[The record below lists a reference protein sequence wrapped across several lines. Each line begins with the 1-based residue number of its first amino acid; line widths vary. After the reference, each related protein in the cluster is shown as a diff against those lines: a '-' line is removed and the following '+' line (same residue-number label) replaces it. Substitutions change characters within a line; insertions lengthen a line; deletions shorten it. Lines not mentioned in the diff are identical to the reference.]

1 MKKLFA
7 LAASALAFTTV
18 NAQDVQLTIHPE
30 QGKDI
35 IPNEIYGQFSEHLG
49 SCIYGGL
56 WVGPDSDIPN
66 INGYRKDVF
75 EALKE
80 LDIPVMRWPGGCFAD
95 DYHWMDGIGPQE
107 NRRTL
112 VNNNW
117 GGTEEDN
124 SFGTHEFLNLCE
136 MLGCEPYISINVGSG
151 TVEEM
156 SNWIEYMTA
165 DGNST
170 WAKLRRKNGREK
182 PWKVKYIGIGN
193 EAWGCGGN
201 MTPEYYSDQFRKY
214 STYVRN
220 HADNKVYKIASG
232 ASDWDTRWTD
242 VCLKNIGEGKMNG
255 ISLHYY
261 SVRNWDYKGKATDF
275 TQQEYYE
282 TLSRA
287 IQIDKCIKNHREV
300 MDRLDPENKIG
311 LLVDEW
317 GTWWEVEPGTNPGH
331 LFQQCTMR
339 DALVASSSLDIFHKH
354 TSRVKMTNI
363 AQVVNVLQAMIL
375 TRGKE
380 MLLTPTY
387 YIFKMYNVHREATFL
402 PATLTCDRIVVNE
415 EESIPVVSSSSSRD
429 KNGVIHVSLSN
440 LDMNKDHV
448 VAVNLD
454 GLKVTGAE
462 GEIINGKNV
471 DDYNEFGKA
480 ELIAPKTFNGAKVDK
495 KGGLTVTLPAHSV
508 VTLTLKTK

>member
-1 MKKLFA
+1 MKRFLTI
-7 LAASALAFTTV
+7 AASALAFTAM
-18 NAQDVQLTIHPE
+18 AQDVQLTIHPD

-56 WVGPDSDIPN
+56 WVGPNSDIPN

-80 LDIPVMRWPGGCFAD
+80 LNVPVMRWPGGCFAD

-107 NRRTL
+107 NRRVL

-170 WAKLRRKNGREK
+170 WAKMRRENGREK

-214 STYVRN
+214 GTYVRN
-220 HADNKVYKIASG
+220 HSGNQVYKIASG

-242 VCLKNIGEGKMNG
+242 VCMKNIGGNMRG

-282 TLSRA
+282 TLSRST
-287 IQIDKCIKNHREV
+287 QIEKCLKQQIAV
-300 MDRLDPENKIG
+300 MDKYDPERKID

-317 GTWWEVEPGTNPGH
+317 GTWWEVEEGTNPGH

-339 DALVASSSLDIFHKH
+339 DALVASSSLDIFHKY
-354 TSRVKMTNI
+354 TNRVKMTNI

-375 TRGKE
+375 TKGKQ

-387 YIFKMYNVHREATFL
+387 HIFKMYNIHREATYL
-402 PATLTCDRIVVNE
+402 PATLTCDRVVVNE
-415 EESIPVVSSSSSRD
+415 EESVAVVSSSSSRD

-440 LDMNKDHV
+440 LDMTKEHV
-448 VAVNLD
+448 VAVNVD
-454 GLKVTGAE
+454 GIKVTGAT

-471 DDYNEFGKA
+471 DDYNDFGKA
-480 ELIAPKTFNGAKVDK
+480 EVIAPKAFNGAKVDK
-495 KGGLTVTLPAHSV
+495 KGQLIVTLPAHSV

>member
-1 MKKLFA
+1 
-7 LAASALAFTTV
+7 
-18 NAQDVQLTIHPE
+18 
-30 QGKDI
+30 
-35 IPNEIYGQFSEHLG
+35 
-49 SCIYGGL
+49 
-56 WVGPDSDIPN
+56 
-66 INGYRKDVF
+66 
-75 EALKE
+75 
-80 LDIPVMRWPGGCFAD
+80 
-95 DYHWMDGIGPQE
+95 
-107 NRRTL
+107 
-112 VNNNW
+112 
-117 GGTEEDN
+117 
-124 SFGTHEFLNLCE
+124 
-136 MLGCEPYISINVGSG
+136 
-151 TVEEM
+151 
-156 SNWIEYMTA
+156 MTA

-242 VCLKNIGEGKMNG
+242 VCLKNIGDGKMNG

-448 VAVNLD
+448 VAINLD

-471 DDYNEFGKA
+471 DDYNDFGKA